1 MRRERLAPD
10 DVTSIVTRPDLT
22 TRDSLGHTVAWR
34 RGSRFWMGVVYA
46 NQHGD
51 VTVITV
57 IPSKRPK
64 GV

>member
-1 MRRERLAPD
+1 
-10 DVTSIVTRPDLT
+10 
-22 TRDSLGHTVAWR
+22 
-34 RGSRFWMGVVYA
+34 MGVVYA